1 MSEST
6 SAPVADSGAAPAPT
20 TIDAPAP
27 NTQQSISVTE
37 AARLLREQRRKA
49 PDGQAPSSRPD
60 PSARAGGTAAAAPVA
75 PDAAPKAPSKPAGV
89 AAMERALGVP
99 EGAAQA
105 SPESVP
111 GAQPTAPTDTGYE
124 IDGVRYDHAR
134 LKALVSAGADYTAK
148 TQALA
153 EQNRQLQAQQQA
165 MAQVLPFIQPEL
177 AKLQGM
183 LEGSPMPPPDLANT
197 DPTAYVQQL
206 ARWQA
211 AQAEIGRLSQLQ
223 QLQQQAQQQAM
234 AQQVDAANAA
244 LAQEYPFWADPQQRA
259 EVQQA
264 IVHWAVNEAGYTKDE
279 LRGLSNPRY
288 LKTLMKAMNYDRWV
302 QGATRTEAPASRTAA
317 TPPRGVA
324 PPPPLSQVLQGAED
338 AFGQRPNIRNATALL
353 NARRS
358 GMRPNGA

>member
-6 SAPVADSGAAPAPT
+6 SAPADSGAAPAPT
-20 TIDAPAP
+20 TVDAPAP
-27 NTQQSISVTE
+27 NTQPAINVTE
-37 AARLLREQRRKA
+37 AARLLREQRRARPQDGTA
-49 PDGQAPSSRPD
+49 PPRGD
-60 PSARAGGTAAAAPVA
+60 PSARSPGAAPPAAPVA
-75 PDAAPKAPSKPAGV
+75 PEAKAPSRPAGV
-89 AAMERALGVP
+89 AAMERALGIP
-99 EGAAQA
+99 DGAEPT
-105 SPESVP
+105 SPESASQV
-111 GAQPTAPTDTGYE
+111 PTAPVDDGYE
-124 IDGVRYDHAR
+124 IDGVRYDRAR
-134 LKALVSAGADYTAK
+134 LKALVSAGTDYTAK
-148 TQALA
+148 TQQLA

-177 AKLQGM
+177 QKLQGM
-183 LEGSPMPPPDLANT
+183 LEGSPMPPPELANT

-234 AQQVDAANAA
+234 AQQVEAANAS

-264 IVHWAVNEAGYTKDE
+264 IVRWALDDAGYTRDE
-279 LRGLSNPRY
+279 LRGLSNPKY

-317 TPPRGVA
+317 QPPRGVA
-324 PPPPLSQVLQGAED
+324 PPPPLSQQIQQAEE
-338 AFGQRPNIRNATALL
+338 AFGGRPNIRNATALL
-353 NARRS
+353 NARRATGRS
-358 GMRPNGA
+358 NGHA